1 MAKNTIADLDT
12 TAANNTDVLGQST
25 AGSATANTIDTIFQ
39 NTLGLVARAYGDI
52 GGLGTIGGT
61 ADAIT
66 VTSLS
71 TYQALES
78 GLIITIKAGSAN
90 TGAATLNLDSL
101 GVKKI
106 RRKGDTALSAN
117 DIIANG
123 RYILEYDAAYDTAAG
138 AWVLMNPEI
147 TSLITAATQ
156 AEMEAASSTTAYASP
171 GRVKYDPG
179 VSKCWGFVTVSG
191 GTPSVVVSQ
200 NTSSITDGGV
210 GQYTI
215 TINTDFSSSS
225 YAILLGVDGGA
236 STTVVRGI
244 AYDFVGPGSFGVK
257 VIDEAASTTDPTSF
271 SYANFGD
278 Q

>member
-25 AGSATANTIDTIFQ
+25 AGTATANTIDTIFQ
-39 NTLGLVARAYGDI
+39 STLGLVARAYGDI

-78 GLIITIKAGSAN
+78 GLVITIKAGSAN

-106 RRKGDTALSAN
+106 RRRGDTALSAN

-123 RYILEYDAAYDTAAG
+123 RYILMYDAAYDTAAG
-138 AWVLMNPEI
+138 AWVLMNPEV
-147 TSLITAATQ
+147 TSSVAAATQ
-156 AEMEAASSTTAYASP
+156 AEMEAASSTTAYATP
-171 GRVKYDPG
+171 GRLKYHPN
-179 VSKCWGFVTVSG
+179 VPKAWGYITYGG
-191 GTPSVVVSQ
+191 GTPTFLTG
-200 NTSSITDGGV
+200 NNISSLGDDGT
-210 GQYTI
+210 GQ
-215 TINTDFSSSS
+215 
-225 YAILLGVDGGA
+225 V
-236 STTVVRGI
+236 TVN
-244 AYDFVGPGSFGVK
+244 F
-257 VIDEAASTTDPTSF
+257 TTSF
-271 SYANFGD
+271 SGNQFAPVLSVESSSLTACRTATFFTLATGSVKVSIVDEGASNVDGPFTIAILGD

>member
-25 AGSATANTIDTIFQ
+25 AGTATANTIDTIFQ
-39 NTLGLVARAYGDI
+39 STLGLVARAYGDI

-61 ADAIT
+61 ANAIT

-78 GLIITIKAGSAN
+78 GLVITIKAGSAN

-106 RRKGDTALSAN
+106 RRRGDTALSAN
-117 DIIANG
+117 DMIANG
-123 RYILEYDAAYDTAAG
+123 RYILMYDAAYDTAAG

-147 TSLITAATQ
+147 TSSVAAATQ
-156 AEMEAASSTTAYASP
+156 AEMEAASSTTVYASP

-179 VSKCWGFVTVSG
+179 VAKVWCGVQISG
-191 GTPSVVVSQ
+191 GTPSVDGSLNV
-200 NTSSITDGGV
+200 SSITDSGV
-210 GQYTI
+210 GQYI
-215 TINTDFSSSS
+215 VVHNVDFSSGS
-225 YAILLGVDGGA
+225 YACLVSVDGGA
-236 STTVVRGI
+236 STTVIRGI
-244 AYDFVGPGSFGVK
+244 MYDNATAGTTAVK
-257 VIDEAASTTDPTSF
+257 VVDEAASSVDPYEF
-271 SYANFGD
+271 CFVAFGD